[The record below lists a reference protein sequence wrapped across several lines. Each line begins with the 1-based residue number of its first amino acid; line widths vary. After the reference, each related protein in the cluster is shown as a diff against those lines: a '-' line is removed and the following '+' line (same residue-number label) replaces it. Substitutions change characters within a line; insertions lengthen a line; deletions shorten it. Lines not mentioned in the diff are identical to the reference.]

1 MPVTIDI
8 PTEPGFSRSEFRLVR
23 AIGQVASPYT
33 GSYVTQ
39 EYDAVY
45 WTCEVSLPPMRRDQ
59 AVNWQSFLTKLR
71 GPINYFKFQDPD
83 AVSNQGTYSTAYLES
98 HHRVSDTSTT
108 LTFTA
113 STKKISSNELVF
125 GNAKVGDFF
134 VVTGATNSN
143 NNGTFKIV
151 TLGTGGETGNTVVV
165 DRDLT
170 NESSTASCKVQSN
183 IKGALG
189 LNLRASTNSATGTIK
204 KGDYLQIQSTSNTT
218 ANPSQLVLVVEDA
231 TLTTDSGKDFYSV
244 QIEPKLRSDFT
255 AGNYAVFTNP
265 KGLFRMV
272 TSETSWSADNVSN
285 YGIAFSCI
293 EVV

>member
-1 MPVTIDI
+1 MCI
-8 PTEPGFSRSEFRLVR
+8 
-23 AIGQVASPYT
+23 
-33 GSYVTQ
+33 
-39 EYDAVY
+39 
-45 WTCEVSLPPMRRDQ
+45 RD
-59 AVNWQSFLTKLR
+59 S
-71 GPINYFKFQDPD
+71 
-83 AVSNQGTYSTAYLES
+83 LES
-98 HHRVSDTSTT
+98 HHRVSDTNTT
-108 LTFTA
+108 LSFNAT
-113 STKKISSNELVF
+113 TKKISSNELVF

-143 NNGTFKIV
+143 NNGTFQIV

-170 NESSTASCKVQSN
+170 TESSTASCKVQSN

-218 ANPSQLVLVVEDA
+218 ANPEQLVLVVEDA

-265 KGLFRMV
+265 KGLFRLV